1 MSYTEDPVG
10 KKKCTFCM
18 MYRTYR
24 IQTKQELLIYAS
36 STINQNSTL
45 HVPTLKIPKC
55 LIPYQN
61 KYIRTNK
68 V

>member
-1 MSYTEDPVG
+1 
-10 KKKCTFCM
+10 M
-18 MYRTYR
+18 MYRMYR

-61 KYIRTNK
+61 KYIRSDK